1 MEWNINNGML
11 NSQKVLIIYINKTQY
26 KYNAIMKKK
35 EKGRA
40 TDARQ
45 H

>member
-1 MEWNINNGML
+1 ML
-11 NSQKVLIIYINKTQY
+11 NLQKVLITYINKTQY
-26 KYNAIMKKK
+26 KYNATMKKK
-35 EKGRA
+35 ERERA